1 MWKETTAEDV
11 LKVMRND
18 SKKLEEAMDELEAL
32 NADLR
37 KVSELITNAVI
48 RYRKEKLK
56 KKSLKKAE
64 DENAFA
70 ELDDYSSRENIRDCY
85 GYDMITE
92 AEMDRLF
99 YLWDLREEQ
108 RTKKRSEVYEDQV
121 TKMLQQGLN
130 AIEDMYRDRKEE
142 LSVRHLLQETQEC
155 ADIARRPGSGSGSPA
170 DNPDSGTPNCPAV
183 PAARRRHFHPARCSW
198 SVSCHPVP

>member
-1 MWKETTAEDV
+1 MWKETTADDV
-11 LKVMRND
+11 LKVMRHD
-18 SKKLEEAMDELEAL
+18 SKKLDEAMDELDAL

-70 ELDDYSSRENIRDCY
+70 ELEDYSSRENIRDCY

-130 AIEDMYRDRKEE
+130 MIEDKYRDRKEE
-142 LSVRHLLQETQEC
+142 LEEIRYKAEME
-155 ADIARRPGSGSGSPA
+155 
-170 DNPDSGTPNCPAV
+170 
-183 PAARRRHFHPARCSW
+183 ARRRAQVINESRQGFLAI
-198 SVSCHPVP
+198 

>member
-11 LKVMRND
+11 LKVMRHDN
-18 SKKLEEAMDELEAL
+18 KKLDEAMDELDAL

-56 KKSLKKAE
+56 KKSMKKAE
-64 DENAFA
+64 ADGAFA
-70 ELDDYSSRENIRDCY
+70 ELEDYPTRESIRDCY

-92 AEMDRLF
+92 KEMDRLF

-108 RTKKRSEVYEDQV
+108 KTKKRSEVYEDQV

-130 AIEDMYRDRKEE
+130 AIEDRYRDRKEE
-142 LSVRHLLQETQEC
+142 LEEIRFNAEAE
-155 ADIARRPGSGSGSPA
+155 
-170 DNPDSGTPNCPAV
+170 
-183 PAARRRHFHPARCSW
+183 ARRRAQAINESRQGFLTI
-198 SVSCHPVP
+198 

>member
-18 SKKLEEAMDELEAL
+18 SKKLDEAMDELEAL

-70 ELDDYSSRENIRDCY
+70 ELEDYSTRENIRDCY

-142 LSVRHLLQETQEC
+142 LEEIRYKAETE
-155 ADIARRPGSGSGSPA
+155 
-170 DNPDSGTPNCPAV
+170 
-183 PAARRRHFHPARCSW
+183 ARRRAQAINESRQGFLAM
-198 SVSCHPVP
+198 

>member
-1 MWKETTAEDV
+1 MWKETTADDV
-11 LKVMRND
+11 LKVMRHD
-18 SKKLEEAMDELEAL
+18 SKKLDEAMDELDAL
-32 NADLR
+32 NSDLR

-70 ELDDYSSRENIRDCY
+70 ELEDYSSRESIRDCY

-108 RTKKRSEVYEDQV
+108 RTKKKSEVYEDRV

-130 AIEDMYRDRKEE
+130 AIEDKYRDRKEE
-142 LSVRHLLQETQEC
+142 LEEIRYNAEAE
-155 ADIARRPGSGSGSPA
+155 
-170 DNPDSGTPNCPAV
+170 
-183 PAARRRHFHPARCSW
+183 ARRRAQAINESRQGFLAI
-198 SVSCHPVP
+198 